1 MKNITNIKAFDKI
14 YPALFSVVTLIL
26 LISFISS
33 SEISLSSISTGFRW
47 RSNLID
53 IYTSFRLKTGDH
65 VFNNAVIG
73 KDGWIFYTGEMSIQ
87 DYQNT
92 EPMRKKKLIF
102 LQQELSLLSAD
113 LEKKGITL
121 LVVIPP
127 NKSTVYSR
135 YMPEEI
141 PVIGET
147 PRLDQF
153 IEFMN
158 LYGGVSIV
166 DLRQTLRSASLSQ
179 DVYFK
184 TDTHWNDMGAYY
196 GYVEIMHALSS
207 DYPVLKPRSL
217 SDFEYK
223 KAGDSIRDI
232 PLLMGLLDYKETGW
246 ALIPKFEVE
255 LKETSVVL
263 PDGTRRIRTVTNID
277 KQLPELLVFGDSFY
291 GRLAHFVEP
300 HFSRVVTV
308 PFTGAE
314 GIWSLDW
321 IQRENPDIVIIEVV
335 ERYIDVT
342 LPMLF
347 GN

>member
-14 YPALFSVVTLIL
+14 YSALFSVVTLIL

-33 SEISLSSISTGFRW
+33 SEISLSSISTSFRW

-53 IYTSFRLKTGDH
+53 IYTSFRLKAGDH

-73 KDGWIFYTGEMSIQ
+73 KDGWIFYTGETSIQ

-92 EPMRKKKLIF
+92 DPMRKKKLIF
-102 LQQELSLLSAD
+102 LQQELSWLSAD

-141 PVIGET
+141 PVIGEK

-158 LYGGVSIV
+158 LYGGVSII

-179 DVYFK
+179 DVYYK

-196 GYVEIMHALSS
+196 GYVEILGALSS
-207 DYPVLKPRSL
+207 DYPNLEPRLL

-223 KAGDSIRDI
+223 KAGESTRDI
-232 PLLMGLLDYKETGW
+232 PLLMGLMNYKEEGW
-246 ALIPKFEVE
+246 ALIPKFEVQ
-255 LKETSVVL
+255 LNETSVVS
-263 PDGTRRIRTVTNID
+263 PNGTRHIRTITNID
-277 KQLPELLVFGDSFY
+277 KQLPELMVFGDSFY
-291 GRLAHFVEP
+291 GALAHFVEP
-300 HFSRVVTV
+300 HFSKVTAI